1 MPPNPASSA
10 ALGPADLARI
20 ELFRALEVEQQQR
33 LLENHRPLSLAADQT
48 VVLEQDESQGIFLLR
63 SGLVKVRCFD
73 LQGEETVLAVLGPGE
88 VCGEMAVLNPQ
99 GLRTADVVTL
109 TPCSLVILRA
119 GPFAGLLHSEPRLSL
134 ALAQLQA
141 KRLQTLNRRL
151 RLRAGDANLR
161 LLATLVE
168 LATRSA
174 VNAAATD
181 PIPPLPQRELA
192 CLAGLARETAS
203 RTLAN
208 LRRRGL
214 VADTPEGGLRL
225 LNAEDLRR
233 RGLLG

>member
-20 ELFRALEVEQQQR
+20 ELFAALEVEQQQR

-119 GPFAGLLHSEPRLSL
+119 GPCAGLLHSEPRLSL
-134 ALAQLQA
+134 ALAQLL
-141 KRLQTLNRRL
+141 LQGERGGAEAPPSR
-151 RLRAGDANLR
+151 DD
-161 LLATLVE
+161 
-168 LATRSA
+168 SA
-174 VNAAATD
+174 
-181 PIPPLPQRELA
+181 P
-192 CLAGLARETAS
+192 
-203 RTLAN
+203 
-208 LRRRGL
+208 
-214 VADTPEGGLRL
+214 
-225 LNAEDLRR
+225 
-233 RGLLG
+233 

>member
-1 MPPNPASSA
+1 MAPNPSSSA
-10 ALGPADLARI
+10 PLLPAELARVALFADLDP
-20 ELFRALEVEQQQR
+20 EQHQR
-33 LLENHRPLSLAADQT
+33 LLENHRPLTLAADQS

-73 LQGEETVLAVLGPGE
+73 LDGEETVLALLGAGE

-109 TPCSLVILRA
+109 TPCQLVILRA
-119 GPFAGLLHSEPRLSL
+119 APFAGLLRSEPRLAL

-141 KRLQTLNRRL
+141 RRLQRLNRRL

-168 LATRSA
+168 LATRSS
-174 VNAAATD
+174 AAASPTA

-192 CLAGLARETAS
+192 SLAGLARETAS
-203 RTLAN
+203 RSLSH

-214 VADTPEGGLRL
+214 LADTPEGGLQL
-225 LNAEDLRR
+225 LNLEDLRR
-233 RGLLG
+233 RGLVD

>member
-1 MPPNPASSA
+1 MPPNPSPTA
-10 ALGPADLARI
+10 ALTPADLAKV
-20 ELFRALEVEQQQR
+20 ELFATLEIEERQR
-33 LLENHRPLSLAADQT
+33 VLEHHRPLTMAADQM

-63 SGLVKVRCFD
+63 SGMVKVRCFD
-73 LQGEETVLAVLGPGE
+73 LEGEETVLALLGPGE
-88 VCGEMAVLNPQ
+88 VCGEIALLNPQ

-119 GPFAGLLHSEPRLSL
+119 GPFAALLRSEPRLAL

-151 RLRAGDANLR
+151 RLRAGNATQR

-168 LATRSA
+168 LATLSA
-174 VNAAATD
+174 VDAAATD

-192 CLAGLARETAS
+192 SLAGLARETAS
-203 RTLAN
+203 RTLAS

-214 VADTPEGGLRL
+214 VEDTPEGGLRL
-225 LNAEDLRR
+225 LNPDDLRR